1 MRRVL
6 VPVCLLTALV
16 ARSAH
21 ADEKA
26 LPPAPTDGSRAAPPP
41 PPAPPPASKLS
52 FAGGHVGYA
61 FGPAAGDDHGFRQAL
76 DIGAMVGFK
85 SYDGGSSSGLPSQ
98 TSGTIFGVSS
108 LLGFRKYPS
117 YVTGEIGGGGDNA
130 FTGGFGVIGP
140 AVRVDPK
147 AGGGVALRLGGDVF
161 LLEVAVRLIAI
172 FVPDRELVFALTLG
186 VGRD

>member
-1 MRRVL
+1 MRRACAALCLANVL
-6 VPVCLLTALV
+6 VAHE
-16 ARSAH
+16 AR
-21 ADEKA
+21 ADGPS
-26 LPPAPTDGSRAAPPP
+26 LPPAPADGSPVAPAP

-52 FAGGHVGYA
+52 FVGGHVAYA

-76 DIGAMVGFK
+76 DVGAMVGFK
-85 SYDGGSSSGLPSQ
+85 SYDGGSSAGLPSQ
-98 TSGTIFGVSS
+98 TSGTMFGVSS
-108 LLGFRKYPS
+108 LLGFGKYPT
-117 YVTGEIGGGGDNA
+117 YITGEIGGGGDNA